1 MFKNS
6 FPSLNGGGFII
17 KKSLQMQEDVK
28 KMYFEKVIRSHF
40 LCEGVCFQRACNL
53 SSRFVLFYMSWT
65 VGGKV
70 ERTPADGLKAHSKI
84 LNKNC

>member
-28 KMYFEKVIRSHF
+28 KMYFEKVRSHF

-53 SSRFVLFYMSWT
+53 SSRFVLFYMSRT